1 MCVIPNGIVKR
12 RRDVV
17 TVGIRRSMAKPCKVC
32 GGPIEFKKL
41 ADGRFMP
48 LDPDGSAHRH
58 RQPEQASDPQRT
70 TEALTPEM
78 DRAVRKMVREELR
91 EIMSK
96 I

>member
-17 TVGIRRSMAKPCKVC
+17 SVGIRRSMAKPCKVR

-58 RQPEQASDPQRT
+58 RQPE
-70 TEALTPEM
+70 M
-78 DRAVRKMVREELR
+78 DRAVRKTVREELR
-91 EIMSK
+91 AIMSK

>member
-1 MCVIPNGIVKR
+1 MTI
-12 RRDVV
+12 
-17 TVGIRRSMAKPCKVC
+17 PCKVC
-32 GGPIEFKKL
+32 GGPIAFKKL

-48 LDPDGSAHRH
+48 LDPDESAHRH
-58 RQPEQASDPQRT
+58 RQPEEVSDPQAS

-78 DRAVRKMVREELR
+78 DRAVRKTVREELR